1 MLKFFRIIKQR
12 LLAEN
17 KFSKYLLYAIGEII
31 LVVIG
36 ILIALQVNNWNQ
48 SKILS
53 KQEVVL
59 IENLKTE
66 FEVNLANLEEVKI
79 KNNLIYNST
88 NLLKQLIGEEDSI
101 IQKHNVDSLIYNA
114 ILITDFQPNQFVLS
128 QIKSGDKL
136 DIIKSEKIKRLLYE
150 WNKTL
155 NAKTE
160 TFNMLNTYFM
170 NSLIPF
176 LDQNTSIRNADFYGN
191 FEWSTKT
198 PLIYNKTKVFQML
211 QFDNKLENYIW
222 CIYAFDN
229 SINELITIAKKMNVE
244 ITKG

>member
-1 MLKFFRIIKQR
+1 MKIFRIMRQR
-12 LLAEN
+12 LISES
-17 KFSKYLLYAIGEII
+17 KFSIYLLYAVGEII

-53 KQEVVL
+53 KEEAVL

-136 DIIKSEKIKRLLYE
+136 DIIKSEK
-150 WNKTL
+150 
-155 NAKTE
+155 
-160 TFNMLNTYFM
+160 
-170 NSLIPF
+170 
-176 LDQNTSIRNADFYGN
+176 
-191 FEWSTKT
+191 
-198 PLIYNKTKVFQML
+198 
-211 QFDNKLENYIW
+211 
-222 CIYAFDN
+222 
-229 SINELITIAKKMNVE
+229 
-244 ITKG
+244 

>member
-1 MLKFFRIIKQR
+1 MKIFRIFGQG
-12 LLAEN
+12 LLSEN
-17 KFSKYLLYAIGEII
+17 KFSKYLPYAIGEII
-31 LVVIG
+31 LVVFG

-53 KQEVVL
+53 KQEADL

-66 FEVNLANLEEVKI
+66 FEVNLANLEEVKT
-79 KNNLIYNST
+79 KNNSIYNST
-88 NLLKQLIGEEDSI
+88 NLLIQLIGEDDSI
-101 IQKHNVDSLIYNA
+101 IQNYNVDSLIYNA

-136 DIIKSEKIKRLLYE
+136 DIIKSVKIKRLLYE
-150 WNKTL
+150 WEKAL

-160 TFNMLNTYFM
+160 AFNMLNTYFM
-170 NSLIPF
+170 NALIPF
-176 LDQNTSIRNADFYGN
+176 LDQNTSIRNADYYGN
-191 FEWSTKT
+191 YEWSTKT

-222 CIYAFDN
+222 CIYTFDN
-229 SINELITIAKKMNVE
+229 TINELITIAKKMNE
-244 ITKG
+244 

>member
-1 MLKFFRIIKQR
+1 MKIFRIISQR
-12 LLAEN
+12 LLSEN

-53 KQEVVL
+53 KQGTVL

-66 FEVNLANLEEVKI
+66 FKVNLENLKEVKT
-79 KNNLIYNST
+79 KNNLLYNST
-88 NLLKQLIGEEDSI
+88 NFLTKLIGEEDSI

-136 DIIKSEKIKRLLYE
+136 DIIKSVKIKILLYE
-150 WNKTL
+150 WDKAL
-155 NAKTE
+155 NVKTE
-160 TFNMLNTYFM
+160 AFNMLNTYFM
-170 NSLIPF
+170 NALIPF
-176 LDQNTSIRNADFYGN
+176 LDQNTSIRNADYYGN

-211 QFDNKLENYIW
+211 EFDNKLENYI
-222 CIYAFDN
+222 
-229 SINELITIAKKMNVE
+229 
-244 ITKG
+244 